1 MELYKHYKNGKL
13 YEIIDYCLI
22 QEEDKWCEAIIYRR
36 YNFAPKFC
44 RSLEEF
50 MNKFELVKE

>member
-1 MELYKHYKNGKL
+1 MDLYKHYKNKQL

-22 QEEDKWCEAIIYRR
+22 QEEDKWVEAVIYRR

-50 MNKFELVKE
+50 LNKFELVKE